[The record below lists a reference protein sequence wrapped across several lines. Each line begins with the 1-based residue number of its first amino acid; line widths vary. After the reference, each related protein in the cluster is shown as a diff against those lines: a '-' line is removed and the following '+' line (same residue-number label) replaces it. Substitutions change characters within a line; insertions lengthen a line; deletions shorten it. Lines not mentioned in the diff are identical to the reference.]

1 VQPLLANLT
10 LAGKPPVLL
19 AFPDGTRLLV
29 LPFGGRLLG
38 LFPPGSDENF
48 LWTNPALATPESAA
62 AWLRREGWPNPG
74 GDRTWLAPEIDLF
87 IGDLA
92 RPMESYVVP
101 PALDPGCWTVVPG
114 AGAELCLTNS
124 AHAWLQ
130 RSRRKIGVDVSR
142 SIRPATNPLRDT
154 PLAHRGLQYAG
165 YTLITTLE
173 LEPVADAGIR
183 LGIWNLLQ
191 LPQPGEMRIP
201 TSSEARPQFVFGA
214 ASADE
219 LTVAP
224 RLVRWN
230 MGSSGDNAK
239 IGLKAL
245 SLTGRVGY
253 LRRTSAAGIWDLV
266 VRQFQVDPNG
276 DYVDALWVHPYET
289 GWAFQA
295 CCVRSGEERFNE
307 LEYHVPAV
315 TAAAGVNHGRDE
327 SRVWAFRGPGATI
340 AESAEALLGTKRSD
354 ISFARRRAVGLLTHR
369 ANPRSVRRTTA
380 P

>member
-1 VQPLLANLT
+1 MCRAFSGRTERSEPVQPLLANLT

-191 LPQPGEMRIP
+191 LPSPGTMLIP
-201 TSSEARPQFVFGA
+201 TRAPARPHVVFGA
-214 ASADE
+214 LAADE
-219 LTVAP
+219 LTVTP
-224 RLVRWN
+224 SLVRWN
-230 MGSSGDNAK
+230 MAPPGGDAK
-239 IGLKAL
+239 IRLKPQP
-245 SLTGRVGY
+245 LTGLVGY
-253 LRRTSAAGIWDLV
+253 RRASDTPGMQDLV
-266 VRQFQVDPNG
+266 VRFFSVGNER
-276 DYVDALWVHPYET
+276 DYVDALWESPHEA

-295 CCVRSGEERFNE
+295 CCVRSGAECFNE
-307 LEYHVPAV
+307 LEYHAPAV
-315 TAAAGVNHGRDE
+315 AARSGEAVIRDE
-327 SRVWAFRGPGATI
+327 SRVWSFRGPK
-340 AESAEALLGTKRSD
+340 EAVAMAARQLLGN
-354 ISFARRRAVGLLTHR
+354 AVIE
-369 ANPRSVRRTTA
+369 
-380 P
+380 